1 MPRVEIL
8 SNKSSRKQKALG
20 RRAAE
25 KEGVVTEH
33 QTDIELRLLIDEE
46 KYKAVFESAGDI
58 MMLIDKKGRIIDIN
72 GKSVEISGYSKEDV
86 LGKHIRVLS
95 KILTKKSLRTV
106 TINFL
111 KRIVGFNIPPY
122 EIELIKKDGEL
133 LTFEV
138 SAQPIKKDGKIIG
151 DLGILRDISARKRA
165 ENEIRQH
172 SSDINL
178 INSINEAANEGKDF
192 NEIFQLVSKETQKL
206 FGGFVQIIYLLSE
219 DKQYL
224 EMQNLNLPPG
234 MAHVI
239 EKMIGSRMKGVKIRL
254 KPGSTYAEILN
265 NGKAVLD
272 NDPAMMQNMAKE
284 CTEDK
289 NLQALVSSIIKIL
302 GIKSAISV
310 PLKSESEAIGL
321 LDIARHEP
329 FTESDMKRMEV
340 IAGQLVNII
349 KRKQTE
355 KQLEESENNLKTY
368 LQNAP
373 DGVYLCDLN
382 GIFLYG
388 NKKAEG
394 IMGYQKDELIGE
406 NFFKLNL
413 LPAKYLEKAG
423 KLLTYSAMGRN
434 TGPDE
439 FELIRKDK
447 SHVWVEIKK

>member
-111 KRIVGFNIPPY
+111 KGMVGFNIPPY

-138 SAQPIKKDGKIIG
+138 SAQPLKKDGKIIG

-178 INSINEAANEGKDF
+178 INSINEAAMKVKTLTKFF
-192 NEIFQLVSKETQKL
+192 NWYPRRPRNCLEVL
-206 FGGFVQIIYLLSE
+206 F
-219 DKQYL
+219 
-224 EMQNLNLPPG
+224 
-234 MAHVI
+234 
-239 EKMIGSRMKGVKIRL
+239 R
-254 KPGSTYAEILN
+254 
-265 NGKAVLD
+265 
-272 NDPAMMQNMAKE
+272 
-284 CTEDK
+284 
-289 NLQALVSSIIKIL
+289 
-302 GIKSAISV
+302 
-310 PLKSESEAIGL
+310 
-321 LDIARHEP
+321 
-329 FTESDMKRMEV
+329 
-340 IAGQLVNII
+340 
-349 KRKQTE
+349 
-355 KQLEESENNLKTY
+355 
-368 LQNAP
+368 
-373 DGVYLCDLN
+373 
-382 GIFLYG
+382 
-388 NKKAEG
+388 
-394 IMGYQKDELIGE
+394 
-406 NFFKLNL
+406 
-413 LPAKYLEKAG
+413 
-423 KLLTYSAMGRN
+423 
-434 TGPDE
+434 
-439 FELIRKDK
+439 
-447 SHVWVEIKK
+447 

>member
-1 MPRVEIL
+1 MENKMPRVDTM
-8 SNKSSRKQKALG
+8 SNKSSRKQRALG
-20 RRAAE
+20 QRAVE
-25 KEGVVTEH
+25 KEGFVTEH
-33 QTDIELRLLIDEE
+33 QTDMELRLLIDEE

-86 LGKHIRVLS
+86 LGKPIRVLS

-106 TINFL
+106 TVNFL
-111 KRIVGFNIPPY
+111 KRMVGFNIPPY

-219 DKQYL
+219 DKQCL
-224 EMQNLNLPPG
+224 EMQNLSLPPG

-302 GIKSAISV
+302 GV
-310 PLKSESEAIGL
+310 TNGL
-321 LDIARHEP
+321 
-329 FTESDMKRMEV
+329 
-340 IAGQLVNII
+340 II
-349 KRKQTE
+349 IWS
-355 KQLEESENNLKTY
+355 L
-368 LQNAP
+368 
-373 DGVYLCDLN
+373 
-382 GIFLYG
+382 
-388 NKKAEG
+388 
-394 IMGYQKDELIGE
+394 
-406 NFFKLNL
+406 
-413 LPAKYLEKAG
+413 
-423 KLLTYSAMGRN
+423 
-434 TGPDE
+434 
-439 FELIRKDK
+439 
-447 SHVWVEIKK
+447 